1 MLQASIFNYYKV
13 NVRTDVISIVPQC
26 PYLLSTQ
33 KPPSVYQNQP
43 EPLFIVL
50 TN

>member
-13 NVRTDVISIVPQC
+13 NVRTNVISIVPQC

-33 KPPSVYQNQP
+33 KPPGVYQNQP
-43 EPLFIVL
+43 EPLSVDM

>member
-13 NVRTDVISIVPQC
+13 NVRTNVISTAPQYT
-26 PYLLSTQ
+26 YLLSTE
-33 KPPSVYQNQP
+33 KPLCVYQHQP
-43 EPLFIVL
+43 EPLSADM